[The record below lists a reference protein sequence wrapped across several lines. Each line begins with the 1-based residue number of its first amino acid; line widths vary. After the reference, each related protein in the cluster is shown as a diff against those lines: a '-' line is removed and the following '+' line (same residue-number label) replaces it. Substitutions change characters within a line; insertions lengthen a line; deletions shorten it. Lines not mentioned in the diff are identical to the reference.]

1 MKNIAKESHDR
12 KKLQHEMNLFEVN
25 YRSRINGAVNTR
37 RSNVNTKMRKAYTR
51 KFLELMLFLTL

>member
-1 MKNIAKESHDR
+1 MKKIAKESDDR

-37 RSNVNTKMRKAYTR
+37 RSNVNTKMRKVYTR
-51 KFLELMLFLTL
+51 KFL